1 MSKIYVIH
9 ENSEWTEHLFKR
21 LEELDLP
28 YEDWNLVHGTVD
40 LTSVP
45 PEGIFYSRMS
55 ASSHTRGHRF
65 APELTSAVLSWL
77 EHHGRGVINGSR
89 VLQLEISKVL
99 QYLELDKFGIKTPR
113 TIAAV
118 GKADILKAAK
128 AFEGKKFITKH
139 NRAGKGLGVQLFT
152 SVEALEQYLNGDSFE
167 EPVDGITLLQEYI
180 ESPESYITLCEFVG
194 GEFLYAVRVDTSE
207 GFELCPADAC
217 TIDDLFCPVGE
228 ESSQPAKFQIREG
241 FNHPIIE
248 KYEQLLAANHIYI
261 AGIEFIE
268 DKDGNI
274 FTYDINTNTNYNSEA
289 EANGG
294 IYGMLAVAEYLGKEL
309 EKVVELVDL

>member
-1 MSKIYVIH
+1 MMSKIYVIH

-45 PEGIFYSRMS
+45 PEGVFYSRMS

-77 EHHGRGVINGSR
+77 EHHGRVVINGSR

-99 QYLELDKFGIKTPR
+99 QYLELEKFGIKTPR

-152 SVEALEQYLNGDSFE
+152 SVEALEQYL
-167 EPVDGITLLQEYI
+167 DGVALKNQSMVSHCFKII
-180 ESPESYITLCEFVG
+180 SSPRNPIS
-194 GEFLYAVRVDTSE
+194 RV
-207 GFELCPADAC
+207 
-217 TIDDLFCPVGE
+217 V
-228 ESSQPAKFQIREG
+228 
-241 FNHPIIE
+241 N
-248 KYEQLLAANHIYI
+248 LLA
-261 AGIEFIE
+261 
-268 DKDGNI
+268 GNFSTPFALI
-274 FTYDINTNTNYNSEA
+274 RQKVLNYVRQTHA
-289 EANGG
+289 Q
-294 IYGMLAVAEYLGKEL
+294 
-309 EKVVELVDL
+309 

>member
-9 ENSEWTEHLFKR
+9 ENSEWTEHLINR
-21 LEELDLP
+21 LEELELP
-28 YEDWNLVHGTVD
+28 YEEWHLGTGKVD
-40 LTSVP
+40 LSSVP

-55 ASSHTRGHRF
+55 ASSHTRGHRY
-65 APELTSAVLSWL
+65 AAELTSAVLAWL
-77 EHHGRGVINGSR
+77 EQHGRTVINGSR

-99 QYLELDKFGIKTPR
+99 QYLELEKYGIQTPR

-118 GKADILKAAK
+118 GKDEILEAAK
-128 AFEGKKFITKH
+128 EFEGQKFITKH

-152 SVEALEQYLNGDSFE
+152 SVTALQDYLEGPSFE
-167 EPVDGITLLQEYI
+167 EPVDGITLLQQYI
-180 ESPESYITLCEFVG
+180 ESPESYITRCEFVDG
-194 GEFLYAVRVDTSE
+194 KFLYAVRVDTSE

-217 TIDDLFCPVGE
+217 NIGDLFCPVGE
-228 ESSQPAKFQIREG
+228 ESEQPAKFQIREG

-248 KYEQLLAANHIYI
+248 KYEALLAANNIRV

-274 FTYDINTNTNYNSEA
+274 YTYDINTNTNYNSEA
-289 EANGG
+289 EAKSGK
-294 IYGMLAVAEYLGKEL
+294 YGMLEVAKFLGREL
-309 EKVVELVDL
+309 EKLNVTV